1 MSATTLSVR
10 AAAAGRPKQGPVRRE
25 TRRSFVPSMPAQA
38 SMEPRHSPLPEGRSP
53 YAASGVLS

>member
-1 MSATTLSVR
+1 MSATTLSAR
-10 AAAAGRPKQGPVRRE
+10 AAAALTPKQGPVRRE

-38 SMEPRHSPLPEGRSP
+38 GTEPRRSPLSEGRSP